1 MPRSDPQRFD
11 PPAPVA
17 SVVIRNPDLSA
28 LQSNVAMLIDSGA
41 DVTLVPMQALE
52 SLSLQPVAETRYE
65 LMGFD
70 GTTSFAQVVRLE
82 LLFEGRTFRGQFLIT
97 QDDVG
102 VLGRNVLNTIPLA
115 LNGPHQ
121 EWYELRET

>member
-1 MPRSDPQRFD
+1 MPGYDHQRFD

-17 SVVIRNPDLSA
+17 SVVIRNPESNA
-28 LQSNVAMLIDSGA
+28 LQSDVAMPIDSGA
-41 DVTLVPMQALE
+41 DVTLVPMQVLE
-52 SLSLQPVAETRYE
+52 SLSIQPVAETRYE

-82 LLFEGRTFRGQFLIT
+82 LLFEGRTFRGRFMIT
-97 QDDVG
+97 QDDMG

-115 LNGPHQ
+115 LNGPRQ